1 MNLSDQT
8 IWKMI
13 NIKTLMVTE
22 WLFNLYLLV
31 YYNARTW
38 NIDLNSDWQFVN
50 NVINLFELF
59 VHAHY
64 SSTLYLFKVSLN
76 NELLALIVCLT
87 LSSFP

>member
-22 WLFNLYLLV
+22 GLFNLYLLV

-64 SSTLYLFKVSLN
+64 NIYYKIL
-76 NELLALIVCLT
+76 
-87 LSSFP
+87 